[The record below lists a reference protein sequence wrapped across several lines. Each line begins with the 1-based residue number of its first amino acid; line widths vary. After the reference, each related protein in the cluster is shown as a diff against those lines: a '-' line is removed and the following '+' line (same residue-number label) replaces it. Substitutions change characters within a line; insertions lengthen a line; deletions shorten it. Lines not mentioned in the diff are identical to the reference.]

1 MTEWYKKYRPKRLED
16 LIGCTSTATAL
27 ASMLEKGTLPHSIL
41 LSGNSGCGKTTIARI
56 LKDRLG
62 CHDFDYQEINSAKN
76 RGIDTMRD
84 IERTMYNAPAAGPC
98 RVYLFD
104 EFHKTTNDGQNAAL
118 KMLEDTPKHVYFIL
132 ATTDPSKLIPAI
144 RTRCSHMPVRAL
156 THNELE
162 GLVRDVSKK
171 EAIKL
176 DEETVDEL
184 AAAAGGSART
194 VLVLLEKIANLPPE
208 GRSAAIAEKQAE
220 ENQAIDLCRSL
231 IKGGKWRVVA
241 DILKNLT
248 ADPEEVRYAVLGYAR
263 QVLLKGG
270 AEMHA
275 AYIVIECFAKPF
287 YDSKAAGLAAACYEA
302 LHDPGRKEGTN
313 G

>member
-1 MTEWYKKYRPKRLED
+1 MTEFYKSHRPKRFEN

-27 ASMLEKGTLPHSIL
+27 ASMVEKGTVPHAIL
-41 LSGNSGCGKTTIARI
+41 LSGPSGTGKTTIARI
-56 LKDRLG
+56 LKDCLG

-118 KMLEDTPKHVYFIL
+118 KMLEDTPKHVYFVL
-132 ATTDPSKLIPAI
+132 ATTDPNKLIPAI
-144 RTRCSHMPVRAL
+144 RTRCSDMPVRAL
-156 THNELE
+156 THKELE

-171 EAIKL
+171 EGIEL
-176 DEETVDEL
+176 EEDVIDEL
-184 AAAAGGSART
+184 AAAANGSART
-194 VLVLLEKIANLPPE
+194 ALVLLEKISALPPAQ
-208 GRSAAIAEKQAE
+208 RLASVAEKQAE
-220 ENQAIDLCRSL
+220 ENQAIDLCRLL
-231 IKGGKWRVVA
+231 IKGAKWRSAA
-241 DILKNLT
+241 DVLKNLT
-248 ADPEEVRYAVLGYAR
+248 AEPEEVRHAVLGYAR

-270 AEMHA
+270 AEMQA
-275 AYIVIECFAKPF
+275 AYVVIECFAKPF

-302 LHDPGRKEGTN
+302 LHDPARKE
-313 G
+313 

>member
-1 MTEWYKKYRPKRLED
+1 MEWYKLYRPKRLED

-27 ASMLEKGTLPHSIL
+27 ETMLEKGTLPHSIL
-41 LSGNSGCGKTTIARI
+41 LSGPSGTGKTTIARI

-84 IERTMYNAPAAGPC
+84 IERTMYNSPGAGPC
-98 RVYLFD
+98 RVYFFD
-104 EFHKTTNDGQNAAL
+104 EFHKCTNDGQNAAL
-118 KMLEDTPKHVYFIL
+118 KMMEDTPKHVYFIV
-132 ATTDPSKLIPAI
+132 ATTEPNRLIDTI
-144 RTRCSHMPVRAL
+144 VGRCSPMPVRAL

-171 EAIKL
+171 EGIEIE
-176 DEETVDEL
+176 DDVVDEL
-184 AAAAGGSART
+184 AAAARGSART
-194 VLVLLEKIANLPPE
+194 VLVLLEKIANLQPSE
-208 GRSAAIAEKQAE
+208 RIAAIAEKQAE
-220 ENQAIDLCRSL
+220 ENRAIDLCRIL
-231 IKGGKWRVVA
+231 IKGGKWRTVA

-248 ADPEEVRYAVLGYAR
+248 AEPEEVRYAVLGYAR

-275 AYIVIECFAKPF
+275 AYIVIECFAKAF

-302 LHDPGRKEGTN
+302 IHDPGRKEGPN

>member
-1 MTEWYKKYRPKRLED
+1 MTELYKKYRPKRFED

-27 ASMLEKGTLPHSIL
+27 AAMVEKGTLPHTIL
-41 LSGNSGCGKTTIARI
+41 LSGPSGTGKTTIARI
-56 LKDRLG
+56 LKGALE

-104 EFHKTTNDGQNAAL
+104 EFHKCTNDAQNAAL
-118 KMLEDTPKHVYFIL
+118 KMMEDTPKHVYFIL
-132 ATTDPSKLIPAI
+132 ATTESNKLINAI
-144 RTRCSHMPVRAL
+144 VGRCSPMPVRSL

-171 EAIKL
+171 EKL
-176 DEETVDEL
+176 EIDEEVVDSL
-184 AAAAGGSART
+184 AAAANGSART
-194 VLVLLEKIANLPPE
+194 ALVLLEKIFNLPVQE
-208 GRSAAIAEKQAE
+208 RLAAIAEKQAE
-220 ENQAIDLCRSL
+220 ENQAIDLCRIL
-231 IKGGKWRVVA
+231 IKGAKWRAVA

-248 ADPEEVRYAVLGYAR
+248 AEPDDVRWAVLGYAR

-270 AEMHA
+270 ADLQS

-302 LHDPGRKEGTN
+302 IHDPERKEGRN